1 MLRKI
6 TLLLSVCVVMFL
18 SATQGKSADSMPI
31 GIYVNEK
38 EIITDVQP
46 FIQNGTTFVPV
57 RAICNALGIN
67 NVMWNENQRTVTV
80 RDYNELQFTVGEK
93 YAYINGRKYILSA
106 PATIVGGRT
115 MIPVRLFAEAY
126 GADVKWDDT
135 LYCVDVSMTDTSLPA
150 SSTVTGRRKD
160 ELLWLARI
168 VEAESAGEPLSGQ
181 LAVANV
187 VLNRVAS
194 KDYPNTIYGV
204 IFDRNYGVQFQPV
217 ANGTIY
223 NTPSKKAVLASK
235 KALAG
240 ENNIGNCLY
249 FLNESIATSHW
260 ITQNRDYYTTIHN
273 HSFYV

>member
-18 SATQGKSADSMPI
+18 SATQGKSADRMPI

-46 FIQNGTTFVPV
+46 YIQNGTTFVPV
-57 RAICNALGIN
+57 RAICNAL
-67 NVMWNENQRTVTV
+67 NVGNIIWDESTRTVTV
-80 RDYNELQFTVGEK
+80 KGYNEIQFTVGEK
-93 YAYINGRKYILSA
+93 YAYSNGKKLILPA
-106 PATIVGGRT
+106 PSTIVGGRT
-115 MIPVRLFAEAY
+115 MIPVRLFAESF
-126 GADVKWDDT
+126 GADVQWDST
-135 LYCVDVSMTDTSLPA
+135 LHCVDISVNDAKLPVA
-150 SSTVTGRRKD
+150 STVTGRRKD

-168 VEAESAGEPLSGQ
+168 VEAESAGEPYTGQ

-194 KDYPNTIYGV
+194 QEYPNTIYGV

-223 NTPSKKAVLASK
+223 NIPSKKAVLASK

-240 ENNIGNCLY
+240 ENNIGDCLY

-260 ITQNRDYYTTIHN
+260 IPQNRDYYTTIHN
-273 HSFYV
+273 HSFYI